1 LHSVTPVPSKRF
13 IDLLAGSACADA
25 PAFIVLTPS
34 RESHRVVP
42 DLDFLV
48 IETYPQL
55 FGCLLAVAAAIAV
68 VRLGW
73 LRWRRAP
80 AKLIVVPIRATARPD
95 TALSLSE
102 PQLKRRLNAGR
113 QEFDR
118 LAAYIDD
125 ASVRAD
131 HVSETQSKAA
141 QKLDTVE
148 VAVNR
153 LLADMDGIMT
163 VPRTSVSATRQGSA
177 SLISANAMPK
187 AQPERAIL
195 AA

>member
-1 LHSVTPVPSKRF
+1 
-13 IDLLAGSACADA
+13 
-25 PAFIVLTPS
+25 
-34 RESHRVVP
+34 VVP
-42 DLDFLV
+42 NLDFLV

-55 FGCLLAVAAAIAV
+55 FGCLLAVAAALVAMRGV
-68 VRLGW
+68 FVRLQHQ
-73 LRWRRAP
+73 RSAKP
-80 AKLIVVPIRATARPD
+80 AQLIVLPVRATARPD
-95 TALSLSE
+95 GAPSMAA
-102 PQLKRRLNAGR
+102 PQPKRRLNAGR

-163 VPRTSVSATRQGSA
+163 VARTAPAAMTIPAPHVVAQATTQMPAMVRADRAAPVRATR
-177 SLISANAMPK
+177 
-187 AQPERAIL
+187 